1 MSSKSRSSTVTCDD
15 VLGDVQRLT
24 PTDQLRLLKRLA
36 IIVRG
41 QVKDERP
48 RNILELR
55 GLGKEIWQ
63 GVDVQDYID
72 QERASWNG

>member
-1 MSSKSRSSTVTCDD
+1 
-15 VLGDVQRLT
+15 
-24 PTDQLRLLKRLA
+24 LLKRLA

-48 RNILELR
+48 RSILELR